1 MTSELDPAR
10 RGSLVRSTRLAFVA
24 VAAASAL
31 VVFWVFYVAWTQYT
45 VSLRTTELSRQTV
58 ALAGGLAAGGPLTQG
73 SSTPDGVRLQ
83 LFRVQASLIGARLL
97 VTDEAGSV
105 QISSSPTTQ
114 GPTGIGIDALG
125 KTDKRGVRTA
135 VRTLSG
141 AGRVLVVAAPIEGYP
156 GWLVA
161 LQPVSEIAAA
171 NSWVVLL
178 LLGSATAAVLV
189 AWVAGS
195 YLAHRLTA
203 PVLRLRAG
211 AEAIT
216 AGEWGYQVP
225 IEGDDEIASLAESF
239 NAMSARV
246 ADAYAAQ
253 KHFVGDVS
261 HELRTPITS
270 IQGFA
275 GALLDGTVEDEAT
288 SRRFIGVI
296 KQEAQRLGDL
306 TATLLALADLDAGR
320 VEIARKPVDA
330 AALAESLRARHEGE
344 GASAGLT
351 VNVGELAPK
360 GAQPLGDEARVLQVA
375 SALIT
380 NALRYTPAGGQV
392 AISAEADRGSWRLL
406 VDDSGPGISPDD
418 RARIFERFV
427 RLDPSRAATGG
438 GSGLGLSICY
448 RLVTLMDGHI
458 WADESPLGGAR
469 FVVELPRA
477 RATHSTRTQRER
489 HTQPTSASDN

>member
-1 MTSELDPAR
+1 MTPGSDGAR

-58 ALAGGLAAGGPLTQG
+58 ALAGGLSVGGPLTATP
-73 SSTPDGVRLQ
+73 SSPDGVRQQ

-97 VTDEAGSV
+97 VTDGAGAV
-105 QISSSPTTQ
+105 RVSSALTTQ
-114 GPTGIGIDALG
+114 GPTAIGIAALG
-125 KTDKRGVRTA
+125 DADARGVRSA
-135 VRTLSG
+135 VRTLPG
-141 AGRVLVVAAPIEGYP
+141 VGRVLIVAVPIEEYP

-203 PVLRLRAG
+203 PVLHLREG
-211 AEAIT
+211 AEAVT

-225 IEGDDEIASLAESF
+225 VEGDDEIASLAESF

-246 ADAYAAQ
+246 ADAYSAQ

-296 KQEAQRLGDL
+296 RQEAQRLGDL

-320 VEIARKPVDA
+320 VEIAHKPVDA
-330 AALAESLRARHEGE
+330 TALAESLRARHEGE

-351 VNVGELAPK
+351 VRVGELAPK
-360 GAQPLGDEARVLQVA
+360 GARPLGDEARVLQVA

-380 NALRYTPAGGQV
+380 NALRYTPAGGEV
-392 AISAEADRGSWRLL
+392 VVSAEADRTSWRLL
-406 VDDSGPGISPDD
+406 VDDSGPGIAPDD

-427 RLDPSRAATGG
+427 RLDPSRSATGG
-438 GSGLGLSICY
+438 GSGLGLSICN
-448 RLVTLMDGHI
+448 RLVTLMDGRI
-458 WADESPLGGAR
+458 WADGSPLGGAR

-477 RATHSTRTQRER
+477 H
-489 HTQPTSASDN
+489 